1 MKQGIKRRTV
11 PWPGDDGGD
20 DGGDVDGDDLNT
32 LGADAVFGVLA
43 NHFVLGSMALSS
55 ELTDGQAIGMASG
68 TDQTFD
74 AMALTVGGASL
85 NAGGLDVCAG
95 NGAIHILDGVIG
107 F

>member
-1 MKQGIKRRTV
+1 M
-11 PWPGDDGGD
+11 D
-20 DGGDVDGDDLNT
+20 GDVDGDDLNT

-43 NHFVLGSMALSS
+43 NHFVAGGMVLSS
-55 ELTDGQAIGMASG
+55 ELTDGQNITMASG
-68 TDQTFD
+68 TDFAFD
-74 AMALTVGGASL
+74 ATTLTVGGASL